1 MLQLNLLLPIYLFS
15 VLATLIVAGQTWR
28 QRNAPGARELAY
40 LMVAAALW
48 AFCDGMALAM
58 TELQAKIFF
67 SKISHFGIQTA
78 PVLFLLFALRYTNQ
92 TQMLTQRWRHLM
104 WVPALLA
111 MFTVLTNDWHH
122 LFWSDVKLVQTSY
135 GVEDDYVHG
144 PLFWLFTGYLYILL
158 VSGTF
163 LLVRSALS
171 NVHRYRL
178 QSIVIVTAAAIPW
191 VANFVYLFDL
201 TPWPWLDLTSIA
213 FALTGV
219 LLSWAL
225 LRLGLLRIL
234 PLARTQLVE
243 YMNEGMIALD
253 ADGFVVDVNPAGAAI
268 LQITAPVEAV
278 GRRLGDVSQAGALIA
293 RQLEQSDGQRSAE
306 ITMPTGLTLEVRIS
320 PLASAGGPIG
330 ALLLLHD
337 ISDRKR
343 IENELRASEERYRQL
358 VDSAPFPA
366 IVTSIASGA
375 VKYSNRSA
383 ETLFEVQDLPP
394 DSRKATDFYLE
405 PDQREQLLERLRTEG
420 RLLNLEI
427 QMRTATDRKIWV
439 LMSAAPIEFDGE
451 PSIFAIFND
460 ITERRAAQ
468 EAMRLAKEAAEAATQ
483 AKSEFLANM
492 SHEIRTPMNAII
504 GMSNLLLDTPLT
516 SEQADFVETVRSS
529 SNSLLAIINDI
540 LDFSEIESGRIELKR
555 LPFALLPCIESALNL
570 VSAQAARKQL
580 ELTYTVHGEI
590 PDQLLG
596 DAARLRQVLVNLLS
610 NAVKFTDV
618 GKVNLRVLS
627 QRADVTDSTTPT
639 LASPYSLHLEI
650 EDTGV
655 GVPKDRQSLL
665 FQSFSQVDASTTRRF
680 GGAGLGL
687 AIARRL
693 VELMGGTIWM
703 ESEGIPGRGSIF
715 HIRLTLP
722 AASEQLTLQPTA
734 TQANLADRRTPWD
747 ARLGER
753 HPLRILIAEDNLVN
767 QKVIRTMLGRF
778 GYHADIVSDGA
789 QAVNALHQRMYDVI
803 LMDVQM
809 PEMDG
814 VEATRTIRSELP
826 PERQPRIIAMTANAF
841 DDQRHAYLESGMN
854 DYVSKP
860 VQPDLLLAALQRCVA
875 REDA

>member
-58 TELQAKIFF
+58 TGLQAKLLF
-67 SKISHFGIQTA
+67 SKISHIGIQTV
-78 PVLFLLFALRYTNQ
+78 PILFLLFSLRYTNQ
-92 TQMLTQRWRHLM
+92 TWLLTQRWRHLV

-111 MFTVLTNDWHH
+111 MFTVFTNDWHH
-122 LFWSDVKLVQTSY
+122 LFWSDVTLVQTFY

-144 PLFWLFTGYLYILL
+144 PLFWLFTGYLYILI
-158 VSGTF
+158 VIGTL

-178 QSIVIVTAAAIPW
+178 QSIVMINAVAIPW
-191 VANFVYLFDL
+191 VANFVYLFNL
-201 TPWPWLDLTSIA
+201 TPWPWLDLTAIA
-213 FALTGV
+213 FALTGA

-243 YMNEGMIALD
+243 HMNEGMIALD

-268 LQITAPVEAV
+268 LQITAPVETV
-278 GRRLGDVSQAGALIA
+278 GRRLGDVSQAGELIA
-293 RQLEQSDGQRSAE
+293 RQLARSGDHRSTE
-306 ITMPTGLTLEVRIS
+306 ITMPTGLTLEVRTS
-320 PLASAGGPIG
+320 SLASAGGSIG

-358 VDSAPFPA
+358 IDSAPFPA

-405 PDQREQLLERLRTEG
+405 PNQRGQLIERLRTEG
-420 RLLNLEI
+420 RLFNLEI

-451 PSIFAIFND
+451 PSIFTIFND

-468 EAMRLAKEAAEAATQ
+468 EAMRLAKEAAEAAAQ
-483 AKSEFLANM
+483 AKNEFLANM

-504 GMSNLLLDTPLT
+504 GMTNLLLDTSLT
-516 SEQADFVETVRSS
+516 PEQVDFVETVRDS
-529 SNSLLAIINDI
+529 SNNLLAIINDI
-540 LDFSEIESGRIELKR
+540 LDFSEIESDRIELENH
-555 LPFALLPCIESALNL
+555 PFALLPCIESALDL

-580 ELTYTVHGEI
+580 ELTHTVHGEI
-590 PDQLLG
+590 PEQVLG
-596 DAARLRQVLVNLLS
+596 DAKRLRQVLVNLLS

-618 GKVNLRVLS
+618 GKVNLRLTS
-627 QRADVTDSTTPT
+627 QRAVAAHEATSA
-639 LASPYSLHLEI
+639 LAPSYTLHLEI
-650 EDTGV
+650 EDTGI

-693 VELMGGTIWM
+693 IELMGGTIWM

-722 AASEQLTLQPTA
+722 AASEQPPLQSTT
-734 TQANLADRRTPWD
+734 TQAHLADRRAPWD
-747 ARLGER
+747 AHLGER
-753 HPLRILIAEDNLVN
+753 HPLRILVAEDNLVN

-789 QAVNALHQRMYDVI
+789 QAVNALHQQMYDVI

-814 VEATRTIRSELP
+814 VEATRVIRSELP

-841 DDQRHAYLESGMN
+841 DDQRHVYIESGMN
-854 DYVSKP
+854 DYVGKP
-860 VQPDLLLAALQRCVA
+860 VQPDLLLAALQRCVTCK
-875 REDA
+875 DA